1 MQPTFLEVNTGIRTP
16 EAVRELKNAMS
27 SFHNLNFFFIE
38 VEIYFE
44 VIHPS
49 VYPSF
54 SPSFEGPWLMPI
66 PTLLRSL
73 ANSCKSNA
81 LNLNRYALRQLIN
94 CYTAPR
100 WLMLK
105 KSLINP
111 VHLGKIIHGSQEN
124 IYLDNLF
131 EGGASGGEDSREV
144 LDTKLGHC
152 GDV

>member
-1 MQPTFLEVNTGIRTP
+1 MPGSKYWNSNSRSGKGTEECNEPVPQP
-16 EAVRELKNAMS
+16 
-27 SFHNLNFFFIE
+27 NFFSIE

-54 SPSFEGPWLMPI
+54 SPSFEGPWRMPI
-66 PTLLRSL
+66 PTLLHSL
-73 ANSCKSNA
+73 INSCKSNA
-81 LNLNRYALRQLIN
+81 LNLNRYTLRQLIN

-105 KSLINP
+105 KCLINP
-111 VHLGKIIHGSQEN
+111 VHLGEIIHGSQEN
-124 IYLDNLF
+124 IDLDNLF

-144 LDTKLGHC
+144 LDTELGHG